1 MATDSKILAWGTPW
15 TEEPAWL
22 QCTGLRK
29 SCASTTTTAL
39 NSTVKDSFP
48 LLNIWFQEFII
59 NMVLYLCEEQLLQE
73 EVIRPT
79 LSCVP

>member
-1 MATDSKILAWGTPW
+1 MAKFNNVKPKLLLHQANNFTHGNAYFSAQL
-15 TEEPAWL
+15 
-22 QCTGLRK
+22 
-29 SCASTTTTAL
+29 
-39 NSTVKDSFP
+39 STVKDSFP